1 MSQKN
6 NTTDPSSNS
15 RPRYL
20 FERVDDPFT
29 ELLAR
34 ASSARISHDG
44 FESSELSLKDL
55 ILEER
60 AESEESE
67 SEFAHGVESANVR

>member
-6 NTTDPSSNS
+6 NTTDPSTNT

-55 ILEER
+55 ILEDQ
-60 AESEESE
+60 EESE
-67 SEFAHGVESANVR
+67 AEDHGLDSANVR

>member
-6 NTTDPSSNS
+6 DATDPSAPK

-20 FERVDDPFT
+20 YERVDDPFT

-44 FESSELSLKDL
+44 FESSELSLGDL
-55 ILEER
+55 FTEKTHAVGDGDED
-60 AESEESE
+60 A
-67 SEFAHGVESANVR
+67 

>member
-6 NTTDPSSNS
+6 NTTDPSTNT
-15 RPRYL
+15 RPRSL

-55 ILEER
+55 ILEDQ
-60 AESEESE
+60 EESE
-67 SEFAHGVESANVR
+67 AEDHGLDSANVR

>member
-6 NTTDPSSNS
+6 NTTDPSTNT

-44 FESSELSLKDL
+44 FESSELSLKVL
-55 ILEER
+55 ILEDQ
-60 AESEESE
+60 EESE
-67 SEFAHGVESANVR
+67 AEDHGLDSANVR